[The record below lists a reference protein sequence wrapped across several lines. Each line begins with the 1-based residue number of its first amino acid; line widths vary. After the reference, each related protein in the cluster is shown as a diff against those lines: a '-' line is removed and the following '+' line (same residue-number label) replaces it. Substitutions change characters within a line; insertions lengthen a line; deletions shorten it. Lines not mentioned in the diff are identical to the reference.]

1 MRIHPL
7 VVVCLWL
14 LLLSPPGRAADFP
27 EIPGW
32 KASGPILTFNA
43 QSIWQA
49 IDGAAETYLAYGFRE
64 LRVGDV
70 EKGEWKAAI
79 NLYDQGSPLNAFGV
93 YHRERGK
100 DARVIPAGAEGAFVA
115 PYQCV
120 LWKQQHYVKVE
131 MSRGKLTQEVCLEL
145 LTALSGGLPGT
156 GDPPTELTRLPA
168 KNRIDGSI
176 GYTRKSYLGLSEL
189 EGCLHADYQAGKE
202 GKRYQLFTFLTSSTN
217 PANGLSA
224 RNSEDL
230 WKTLAA
236 KWKPAKH
243 EKLSALIRDIPYRG
257 PVAVALTPGGIYG
270 VTDAGDPSATL
281 ATLAK
286 ALPAS
291 PPSGI
296 GSIKGSRSDRW

>member
-1 MRIHPL
+1 
-7 VVVCLWL
+7 
-14 LLLSPPGRAADFP
+14 
-27 EIPGW
+27 
-32 KASGPILTFNA
+32 
-43 QSIWQA
+43 
-49 IDGAAETYLAYGFRE
+49 
-64 LRVGDV
+64 
-70 EKGEWKAAI
+70 
-79 NLYDQGSPLNAFGV
+79 
-93 YHRERGK
+93 
-100 DARVIPAGAEGAFVA
+100 VA

-202 GKRYQLFTFLTSSTN
+202 GKPYQLFSILTN
-217 PANGLSA
+217 PTNLANGLSA
-224 RNSEDL
+224 KNSEDL

-257 PVAVALTPGGIYG
+257 PVAVALTPAGIYG